1 MESGQQVRT
10 RVPCVGVDVAL
21 TRVFELFGKRWTGLI
36 VAVLTQ
42 RPAYFAELRR
52 AIPRISER
60 MLSDRLTEL
69 VDAGLVIREVDP
81 GPPLRVSYGLTDA
94 GQAIRPAL
102 DELGR
107 WAERYLPDDGPCVEP
122 GPATGGAADAEPCLP
137 ERDAAGTAARPA

>member
-1 MESGQQVRT
+1 MERGRQVEART
-10 RVPCVGVDVAL
+10 PCVGVDVAL

-60 MLSDRLTEL
+60 MLSDRLSEL
-69 VDAGLVIREVDP
+69 VDAGLVVREVDH
-81 GPPLRVSYGLTDA
+81 GPPLRVSYGLTEA

-102 DELGR
+102 HELGK
-107 WAERYLPDDGPCVEP
+107 WAQTYLPEGSPCTEP
-122 GPATGGAADAEPCLP
+122 DP
-137 ERDAAGTAARPA
+137 DAAAVVGLRPGECGESA